1 MIIRR
6 SPVII
11 LSSIEGEYF
20 ILNYCGYF
28 IINAALTTKILLVI
42 RVNEKCGRKIIHCG
56 SISPLSVW
64 MPAKEHDHVSIT
76 MRSPPGYKK
85 NRQISKNFRGY
96 SSSRNISTTSCGNIV
111 LLTISSTVMPSAW
124 NLRQTV
130 IILSPTSTICISGS

>member
-42 RVNEKCGRKIIHCG
+42 RVNEKSGRKNIHCG
-56 SISPLSVW
+56 SIPRLSFW
-64 MPAKEHDHVSIT
+64 MPEKEHAHVSIT

-85 NRQISKNFRGY
+85 IDKSQKFFGVIPPPG
-96 SSSRNISTTSCGNIV
+96 TSPRPLAG
-111 LLTISSTVMPSAW
+111 
-124 NLRQTV
+124 
-130 IILSPTSTICISGS
+130 TSFF